1 MEFAG
6 PACITPTA
14 TRLPRETSF
23 LPRNRTNLFVPH
35 HIAVQQRIVLF
46 RCPYRA
52 GHRLDCMPRH
62 MGRCDFLLSSV
73 LQLGAESAQL
83 MLPLTLDHRRGVSSR
98 ARVCGSVSALASQ
111 WYR

>member
-73 LQLGAESAQL
+73 LRS
-83 MLPLTLDHRRGVSSR
+83 
-98 ARVCGSVSALASQ
+98 
-111 WYR
+111 